1 MSIASP
7 AISFD
12 HSDSMATIT
21 IGVSDYVI
29 AIATGPIKTLKN
41 FIWEGRKERV
51 SRALVMFVQYK

>member
-41 FIWEGRKERV
+41 FI
-51 SRALVMFVQYK
+51 

>member
-21 IGVSDYVI
+21 IGVSDYVL
-29 AIATGPIKTLKN
+29 PISTPTPDNTLGDKLEQQFEQVN
-41 FIWEGRKERV
+41 KGAQ
-51 SRALVMFVQYK
+51 SLAN